1 MNKKLLGLALLL
13 TLTVGLG
20 ACQQTTDTPDGA
32 VTPGEAPVES
42 PSPSPS

>member
-20 ACQQTTDTPDGA
+20 ACQQTDTPDGA